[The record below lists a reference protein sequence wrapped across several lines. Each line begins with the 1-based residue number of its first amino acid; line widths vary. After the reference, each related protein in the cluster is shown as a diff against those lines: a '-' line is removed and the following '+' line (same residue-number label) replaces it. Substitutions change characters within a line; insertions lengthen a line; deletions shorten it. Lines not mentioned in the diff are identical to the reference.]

1 MPRITAILHTH
12 NDALRIARAIESLRP
27 CDEVLVVD
35 HGSSDETCK
44 VARRFGARIIKAQ
57 GEKAE
62 AGAFVQQAQNDWICC
77 LHPTESLSESLEAS
91 VLEWK
96 LEEHPEQSAF
106 GVTTI
111 EETHEG
117 WILRSAETRLAHRKR
132 ARWQDWKPQANG
144 VSNLLQGHLMR
155 LRFP

>member
-1 MPRITAILHTH
+1 MPGITAILHTH
-12 NDALRIARAIESLRP
+12 NDARRIARAIESLRP

-35 HGSSDETCK
+35 HGSSDETCT
-44 VARRFGARIIKAQ
+44 VARRFGAHVIEAR
-57 GEKAE
+57 GEGSETRAYLP
-62 AGAFVQQAQNDWICC
+62 AAQNDWIYC
-77 LHPTESLSESLEAS
+77 LHPTEALSESLEAS

-132 ARWQDWKPQANG
+132 AHWQGWKPQAMG
-144 VSNLLQGHLMR
+144 VPKLLEGHLMR
-155 LRFP
+155 LRLP

>member
-1 MPRITAILHTH
+1 MPPITAILHTH
-12 NDALRIARAIESLRP
+12 NDALRIARAVESLRP
-27 CDEVLVVD
+27 CDEVLVID
-35 HGSSDETCK
+35 HESSDETCAT
-44 VARRFGARIIKAQ
+44 ARRFGAHVI
-57 GEKAE
+57 
-62 AGAFVQQAQNDWICC
+62 GARNENTETGVYVQEAQNDWICC

-117 WILRSAETRLAHRKR
+117 WILRSAETRLVHRKR
-132 ARWQDWKPQANG
+132 ARWQGWKPQANG
-144 VSNLLQGHLMR
+144 ASNLLEGHLMR
-155 LRFP
+155 LRLP